1 MGEESSEGIVYILTN
16 PAMPGL
22 VKIGKTSR
30 DSVKERLKE
39 LYSSTGVPVP
49 FECEYAARVEDA
61 SAVEQILHETFG
73 PYRINPKREFFDIS
87 SEEARDVLQ
96 PLGTEDVTP
105 EIQSKANGVD
115 VESRPGAE
123 RLRSRRPNLDFH
135 KMEIPPGAELKFTR
149 ADESVEVICNK
160 RVRYQGETY
169 SLSQITRKLLGTQK
183 KVHPAPYWT
192 YKGKSL
198 REIYDE
204 TY

>member
-30 DSVKERLKE
+30 DSVEIRLVE
-39 LYSSTGVPVP
+39 LYSTGVPVP

-61 SAVEQILHETFG
+61 NAVEQILHEAFG

-105 EIQSKANGVD
+105 EIQSEANSID
-115 VESRPGAE
+115 VESRPGVE

-135 KMEIPPGAELKFTR
+135 EMEIHPGAELKFTR
-149 ADESVEVICNK
+149 ADESVEVIDNK

-169 SLSQITRKLLGTQK
+169 LLSKITRELLGTQN
-183 KVHPAPYWT
+183 KVHPTRYWT